1 MNEYVGELLDDS
13 DTVVDF
19 EARGLGLEQTEG
31 ESVAVLE
38 IETLRVGDAVLNTE
52 FVGLLVE

>member
-1 MNEYVGELLDDS
+1 VNEYVGELLDDS